1 MTTAPSPSLRL
12 QAKLDLVM
20 PDLLGKTR
28 SMWLH
33 PAPRELY
40 LEWIK
45 TLHGMVRATV
55 PLILTALQVSL
66 RREDDTARGLVE
78 YLAQHLREEHGHDR
92 ILADDYARANGDRD
106 ALLTDPPTPTVAGV
120 VGAQYYWIQHV
131 HPVALL
137 GHIAVLEGYPPSADL
152 APFLA
157 RRTGLAP
164 EAFRTLA
171 DHAHLDVGHREELWR
186 LLDDLPLTPV
196 GEALIGLSAFNT
208 VHGLTRLIDE
218 VLLRATG
225 KKEWQW
231 RALSTSKPPV
241 SM

>member
-1 MTTAPSPSLRL
+1 VSTTSSAGLRL
-12 QAKLDLVM
+12 RAKLDLVM
-20 PDLLGKTR
+20 PDLLGRTR
-28 SMWLH
+28 SMWRQ
-33 PAPRELY
+33 PEPREIY

-66 RREDDTARGLVE
+66 RRDDETSRALIG
-78 YLAQHLREEHGHDR
+78 YLTGHLRDEYGHDR
-92 ILADDYARANGDRD
+92 ILADDYARAHGDRD
-106 ALLTDPPTPTVAGV
+106 ALLSDPPTPTVAGV

-131 HPVALL
+131 HPAALL

-171 DHAHLDVGHREELWR
+171 DHAHLDVAHREELWR
-186 LLDDLPLTPV
+186 LMDDLPLTPG

-218 VLLRATG
+218 VLLRAIG
-225 KKEWQW
+225 RKEWQW
-231 RALSTSKPPV
+231 PVLSSSKPPV
-241 SM
+241 ST